1 MGTTTE
7 NLDLECWK
15 EEEDEEAVGTAL
27 KCRPPRRTT
36 AAAAVAVTPPPPPAV
51 SPDHQIATVLLEA
64 PLSPST
70 TSTTTS
76 TFTTTTTTIIT
87 NKDSAAVHQDGG
99 DQGGD
104 QSLLQSEK
112 SIYFDSHYGTW
123 KCHHCP
129 WTYQSQSSTNDH
141 LIQNPKAHCHR
152 LTNVNI
158 LAPKATCFSLETK
171 GTESRNGNGGHSV
184 AVNNLG
190 NGGSIF
196 APTGVDT
203 TKCITIETNYQ
214 SHKNLK
220 DEEHSDLHLS
230 HSENSSK
237 SESVSSRSVENQH
250 LRAIQERKKDW
261 DVERVIEEQDT
272 HDLYCPNCN
281 SCITKRVILRK
292 RKRRIQSLQ
301 DDSKRE
307 KLEVVQLSSFA
318 RSEQDHN
325 AALPDLNGSP
335 PSVDITD
342 QDRETGPDIFR
353 CLSCFSFFIPSVAAF
368 KSFRIFKDK
377 SEGESAQ
384 NHQQIPAETGSLNQD
399 DKNTTFSSLLLVD
412 SDANGQV
419 NISTSKISTEE
430 QSGQVSIHLVETRID
445 TSDKHNDGNK
455 KIEGGYDVMKD
466 QSIGELSNPLAYM
479 DKTLS
484 YENNDSV
491 SNASGAQHPAISN
504 TTQEDFKL
512 LHMNKGKNLS
522 IMTKHETFLSQ
533 DKRIGMENQL
543 EGLQMGTEAG
553 KDVILVIGAEQ
564 VKAEVRQG
572 VQTNINSSTPVTLTY
587 REIEYGGVQ
596 AVDEARSSGNWD
608 IVKSIVYGGLVESVT
623 SLGLVSSAAGGDANT
638 LNIVALGLA
647 SVIGGLFIIAHGLMD
662 LKNEQYEGATNPNGM
677 VDRYQELL
685 GRRTSFGLHSTVAV
699 LSYLVFGLVAPI
711 TYGFS
716 FRKSDNKEYKL
727 IAVAVASLL
736 CITLLA
742 FAKAYVRKPPKA
754 YIQTVLYFVSIGVMS
769 SGLSYVIG
777 MLIKELLDKL
787 GLFEPIVIDPV
798 PPSSFYLEQ
807 MAVKPSW
814 GSY

>member
-112 SIYFDSHYGTW
+112 SIYFDSHY
-123 KCHHCP
+123 
-129 WTYQSQSSTNDH
+129 
-141 LIQNPKAHCHR
+141 
-152 LTNVNI
+152 
-158 LAPKATCFSLETK
+158 

-384 NHQQIPAETGSLNQD
+384 NHQQIPAETGSLNQ
-399 DKNTTFSSLLLVD
+399 D